1 MKKYNIV
8 VNGASYE
15 VEVEELSSEGAVK
28 SAPAAKAPV
37 SKPAKKVSK
46 PAPAAAKPKK
56 AAPSGGGSVI
66 EAPMPGTIL
75 SIEVKQGDSVSE
87 GDVILV
93 LEAMKMENEIKSAV
107 SGTVKSVDTT
117 VGASVNPGE
126 VLVVIE

>member
-8 VNGASYE
+8 VNGTSYE
-15 VEVEELSSEGAVK
+15 VEVEELSSTGAVK
-28 SAPAAKAPV
+28 SSPSVQAAPV
-37 SKPAKKVSK
+37 SKPVKKASK
-46 PAPAAAKPKK
+46 PKPAAPKK
-56 AAPSGGGSVI
+56 AAPSGGSVI

-75 SIEVKQGDSVSE
+75 SIEVKKGDSVNV

-117 VGASVNPGE
+117 VGASVNPGD